1 MIVAIDGPAG
11 AGKSTLAT
19 MLAERLGFQL
29 IETGAL
35 YRAVGKFANE
45 RGIAWSDEPA
55 LAAVAHDLEVAFE
68 FDNGVNR
75 TLVNGE
81 DLTAA
86 LREEWV
92 SDAASRVSSVQKVR
106 DTLLSLQ
113 RDLGRATDSVMEGRD
128 IGTVVFPDADAKFF
142 VTAEAKE
149 RARRRVEQLKE
160 AGEYEDTSYEVVLR
174 DIEERDRRDRERETA
189 PLLKA
194 EDAILIDTT
203 ELSAEQAMDKMLR
216 VIEASR
222 SEKA

>member
-1 MIVAIDGPAG
+1 MMIAIDGPAG

-19 MLAERLGFQL
+19 MLAETLGFQL

-35 YRAVGKFANE
+35 YRAVGKFAKE
-45 RGIAWSDEPA
+45 RGIAWDDEPA
-55 LAAVAHDLEVAFE
+55 LAAVAHDLEVRFQFSDGA
-68 FDNGVNR
+68 NR
-75 TLVNGE
+75 TIVNGE
-81 DLTAA
+81 DLTAE

-106 DTLLSLQ
+106 DALLSLQ
-113 RDLGRATDSVMEGRD
+113 RDLGRASDSVMEGRD

-142 VTAEAKE
+142 VTAEARE

-160 AGEYEDTSYEVVLR
+160 AGEYEDTSFAVVLR

-194 EDAILIDTT
+194 DDAILIDTT
-203 ELSAEQAMDKMLR
+203 ELSADQAMDKMLR
-216 VIEASR
+216 VIDAR
-222 SEKA
+222 RDD